1 MNGAQSRHEAAV
13 RRMQAEFK
21 LAEEKANTKLTK
33 TMDDHADEMRKIR
46 QEIKVSD
53 DEHSLMIDN
62 MRRQFDETIKQMNHD
77 FNSQFRTQDQES
89 TAKTQERIN
98 TYNTYDTT
106 KTNEIKNLIEEHL
119 RNFTE
124 QRFKMEQSRSSY
136 ETKIN

>member
-1 MNGAQSRHEAAV
+1 
-13 RRMQAEFK
+13 
-21 LAEEKANTKLTK
+21 
-33 TMDDHADEMRKIR
+33 
-46 QEIKVSD
+46 
-53 DEHSLMIDN
+53 
-62 MRRQFDETIKQMNHD
+62 MNHD

-124 QRFKMEQSRSSY
+124 QRFKMES
-136 ETKIN
+136 